1 MILIRKLIHYT
12 PRAYY
17 IENEHSF
24 VIFKTI
30 HLADTFL
37 TFISGLIV
45 LVLTVKK
52 VVFENNGICIRKIRC
67 IKGILLMLNIFLKL
81 YNVVMFNVYKW
92 CSDIGTVSSKQNPN
106 NKKTTNK

>member
-52 VVFENNGICIRKIRC
+52 VVFENNGICIRIIRC
-67 IKGILLMLNIFLKL
+67 IKGILLILNIFLL
-81 YNVVMFNVYKW
+81 NFLSHIVLLCLMYISGVV
-92 CSDIGTVSSKQNPN
+92 I
-106 NKKTTNK
+106 